1 MKMKSVLSIILVICL
16 LASVVFCAPA
26 RATAAEADLESTQGS
41 VEQLP
46 DGGENGTTPDGG
58 ENNTT
63 PDGGE
68 NGTTP
73 DGGENGTT
81 PDGGENGTTPDGG
94 ENGTTPDGGENN
106 TNPDGGDETNT
117 APEGEG
123 EKNWFEKLLDML
135 FGWGETGT
143 PWQVRGFLQGF
154 DNLCES
160 SIDFGLKA
168 KTFAGNTY
176 ELIRFLIDVFTK

>member
-26 RATAAEADLESTQGS
+26 RATAAEADLESSQGGT
-41 VEQLP
+41 EQFPEGGENNTTP
-46 DGGENGTTPDGG
+46 DGGENNTTPDGGENNTTPEGG

-73 DGGENGTT
+73 DGGENNTT
-81 PDGGENGTTPDGG
+81 
-94 ENGTTPDGGENN
+94 
-106 TNPDGGDETNT
+106 PDGGDETNT

-135 FGWGETGT
+135 FGWGETGA

>member
-26 RATAAEADLESTQGS
+26 RATAAEANLESTQGS

-68 NGTTP
+68 N
-73 DGGENGTT
+73 N
-81 PDGGENGTTPDGG
+81 
-94 ENGTTPDGGENN
+94 TTPDGGENN

-123 EKNWFEKLLDML
+123 EKNWFGKLLDML
-135 FGWGETGT
+135 FGWGETGA

-176 ELIRFLIDVFTK
+176 ELIKYLIDVFTK

>member
-58 ENNTT
+58 EN
-63 PDGGE
+63 
-68 NGTTP
+68 
-73 DGGENGTT
+73 
-81 PDGGENGTTPDGG
+81 
-94 ENGTTPDGGENN
+94 GTTPDGGENN
-106 TNPDGGDETNT
+106 TTPNGGDETNT

-135 FGWGETGT
+135 FGWGETGA

-176 ELIRFLIDVFTK
+176 SLIKYLIDVFTK

>member
-58 ENNTT
+58 EN
-63 PDGGE
+63 
-68 NGTTP
+68 GTTP
-73 DGGENGTT
+73 N
-81 PDGGENGTTPDGG
+81 
-94 ENGTTPDGGENN
+94 
-106 TNPDGGDETNT
+106 GGDETNT

-135 FGWGETGT
+135 FGWGETGA

-176 ELIRFLIDVFTK
+176 SLIKYLIDVFTK